1 MQSANTPP
9 PSKLILLITT
19 LTSFMTAFMG
29 SSINIALPVIGKDFN
44 APAIILSWLSTA
56 YLVTAAALLLP
67 IGKLTDI
74 YGRTKFF
81 KLGISLFTAGSLL
94 CGSAIDPSML
104 LIFRIVQGVGAAFIF
119 SSSTA
124 LLVSIFP
131 HSERGKVLG
140 INTAAVYI
148 GLSSGPFL
156 GGMITHYLNW
166 RGIFFI
172 NAIIGIV
179 LIIITAVYLKHEWQ
193 EMLVQKYDYRGASVY
208 IISIIMLMLS
218 VSMFPKTAGFI
229 LLFISLCVFGLF
241 YLIEIHAP
249 HPILNAALFKE
260 NKTFTLSN
268 LAALINYSATYA
280 IGFLMS
286 FYLQSVKVLSPQEAG
301 TILITQPVVQALFS
315 PIAGRLSDKT
325 EPQFVASAGMT
336 LLTIGLIVFWF
347 LSPNTSY
354 VLIIVNLAMMGF
366 GFALFSSPNV
376 NAVMSSVEK
385 QYYGVASSILASMR
399 LIGQMLSMGIVIVIF
414 SVFIGSEKISPAN
427 QETFLTSAR
436 TAFILFSIL
445 CFIGI
450 FASLSRGKIHNNKQS

>member
-1 MQSANTPP
+1 MKPANTPP
-9 PSKLILLITT
+9 PAKLILIITT
-19 LTSFMTAFMG
+19 LTAFMTAFMG
-29 SSINIALPVIGKDFN
+29 SSINIALPVIGKEFN
-44 APAIILSWLSTA
+44 ATALVLSWLSTA

-67 IGKLTDI
+67 VGKLTDI
-74 YGRTKFF
+74 YGRTIFF
-81 KLGISLFTAGSLL
+81 RVGIILFTAGSLL
-94 CGSAIDPSML
+94 CGSAIDTTML

-156 GGMITHYLNW
+156 GGMITHYLTW

-179 LIIITAVYLKHEWQ
+179 LIIITTVYLKHEWQ
-193 EMLVQKYDYRGASVY
+193 EMLVQKYDYRGAAVY
-208 IISIIMLMLS
+208 IISIILLMLS

-241 YLIEIHAP
+241 YFIEIRTP
-249 HPILNAALFKE
+249 HSILNAALFKA

-286 FYLQSVKVLSPQEAG
+286 FYLQSVKILSPQEAG

-347 LSPNTSY
+347 LSPATSY
-354 VLIIVNLAMMGF
+354 VLIIANLAMMGL

-427 QETFLTSAR
+427 QEAFLTSAR
-436 TAFILFSIL
+436 MAFILFSIL

-450 FASLSRGKIHNNKQS
+450 FASLARGKIHNKKQS